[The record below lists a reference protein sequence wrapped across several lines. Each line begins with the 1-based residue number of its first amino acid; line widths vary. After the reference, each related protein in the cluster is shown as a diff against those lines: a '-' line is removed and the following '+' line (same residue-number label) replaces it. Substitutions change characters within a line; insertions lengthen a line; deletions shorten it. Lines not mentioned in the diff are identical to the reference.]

1 MLRLEVDF
9 SKLLDNPDLC
19 YIALGVIGICCIYAI
34 ATIIIMMF
42 LKGSK

>member
-1 MLRLEVDF
+1 MMRLEVDF
-9 SKLLDNPDLC
+9 GKLLDNPDLG

-34 ATIIIMMF
+34 AAIVIMLF